1 MLNPLVEMVERI
13 SKIERYGIYI
23 EDVNVEEKYKFDDEK
38 KITLTGI
45 PRPVGEYY
53 IVHLNVMVAAHKQED
68 DGDLKAYPTVQGV
81 YAPVSESIPTCER
94 IRFARMNV
102 AAPIVRGDIKFSEPE
117 HDNVSTKP
125 KPAKKAKYP
134 LDIDKI
140 VSRDA
145 KIKEVVRKKK
155 GK

>member
-1 MLNPLVEMVERI
+1 MQNPLIEMVERL

-38 KITLTGI
+38 KVTLTGI

-53 IVHLNVMVAAHKQED
+53 IVHLNVMIAAHKPED
-68 DGDLKAYPTVQGV
+68 DGDLKSYPTVQGV
-81 YAPVSESIPTCER
+81 YDPVSETIPTCEHK
-94 IRFARMNV
+94 RFARMNV
-102 AAPIVRGDIKFSEPE
+102 ASPIIRGDIKFCEPE

-145 KIKEVVRKKK
+145 KIKNVVRKKK
-155 GK
+155 GN